1 MSSGKK
7 EANGEAL
14 YLIREN
20 ADDILDYSTINSGK
34 DAIFQRSPSF
44 DPANRVTLSWHNID
58 VYVKPKGRNYCNFR
72 KRSDE
77 QKQLLHNGKGI
88 LFWTS
93 RWTA

>member
-1 MSSGKK
+1 MV
-7 EANGEAL
+7 
-14 YLIREN
+14 
-20 ADDILDYSTINSGK
+20 ADDDAPDSIQEIYTVGK

-77 QKQLLHNGKGI
+77 QKQLLHNGKWI